1 MKKYNKSIDLRI
13 IFLRL
18 ASKWLTILIV
28 ALAFAVIVGGF
39 NHYKTQKNY
48 KEQIAIYKVVKNSY
62 ENDLAIFNNKVNE
75 YENKISELSNEKNKL
90 LNRINYNSK
99 ARGQLVFSVKNPKIN
114 NEDELALFFTII
126 NNTIN
131 NSTIAEKLSIISI
144 DTDIFS
150 INISNTMNNN
160 DVLLTAS
167 IVAVDDETLN
177 ELVSSIHDLVFDSFS
192 AFEVNLF
199 EKQIKL
205 IDKEELIIL
214 KNDLNIINSKIKDV
228 SKILEN
234 LKKNSVVEPSE
245 PIDKPLAKSS
255 IIIGFLGFL
264 LGLWL
269 IGIYFIL
276 KIVLKPYIN
285 NINFTSDYLSLQT
298 LAIIDSEHYKKN
310 FLTKL
315 FMRKSTYSNDDAYGI
330 ISVYVK
336 EKQNLSILSFLDT
349 TEENKFKDNVN
360 VDVLNCNSCLSS
372 LFDEIAKKNNFIIL
386 IDVEKSKTAQVVE
399 VYNFIKNIGLD
410 IFGTVIYTC

>member
-1 MKKYNKSIDLRI
+1 M
-13 IFLRL
+13 
-18 ASKWLTILIV
+18 
-28 ALAFAVIVGGF
+28 
-39 NHYKTQKNY
+39 
-48 KEQIAIYKVVKNSY
+48 
-62 ENDLAIFNNKVNE
+62 
-75 YENKISELSNEKNKL
+75 
-90 LNRINYNSK
+90 
-99 ARGQLVFSVKNPKIN
+99 
-114 NEDELALFFTII
+114 LFR
-126 NNTIN
+126 
-131 NSTIAEKLSIISI
+131 S
-144 DTDIFS
+144 
-150 INISNTMNNN
+150 
-160 DVLLTAS
+160 
-167 IVAVDDETLN
+167 DETLN

>member
-62 ENDLAIFNNKVNE
+62 DNDLAIFNNKVNE
-75 YENKISELSNEKNKL
+75 YENKISELNNEKNKL

-131 NSTIAEKLSIISI
+131 NSTIAEKLSIISR

-214 KNDLNIINSKIKDV
+214 KNDLNILNSKIKDLNKLLDELLSAPV
-228 SKILEN
+228 LEPQ
-234 LKKNSVVEPSE
+234 EPNV
-245 PIDKPLAKSS
+245 KTLAQKS
-255 IIIGFLGFL
+255 IIWAIISFVITFC
-264 LGLWL
+264 L
-269 IGIYFIL
+269 IALYSIIKSF
-276 KIVLKPYIN
+276 VTSYIN
-285 NINFTSDYLSLQT
+285 DINFTSDYLSLQT

-349 TEENKFKDNVN
+349 IEENKFKDNVN

-399 VYNFIKNIGLD
+399 VYNFIKNLGLD